1 MVNTPNN
8 IPKNYNAASKK
19 AQDNVDLFSSLL
31 FDNHQ
36 SIKIFTT
43 GDIFTTT
50 QCVPLKDNFYDQN
63 FFFLEGKRLLK
74 EACNAL
80 FYEHYVKPINS
91 KSQICVERHYFV
103 VLVA

>member
-8 IPKNYNAASKK
+8 IPRNYNAASKK

-43 GDIFTTT
+43 GET
-50 QCVPLKDNFYDQN
+50 
-63 FFFLEGKRLLK
+63 FLQLRSVSL
-74 EACNAL
+74 
-80 FYEHYVKPINS
+80 
-91 KSQICVERHYFV
+91 
-103 VLVA
+103 